1 MLSDIE
7 REIQAR
13 ADAVLEKEAQKKRD
27 KETRFAVALES
38 VMATHQGRAVLKK
51 ILSLCPI
58 DHISYAQDPCAT
70 AYNEG
75 IRTVG
80 VQIKF
85 LLGKD
90 NYRLVEDEEI

>member
-1 MLSDIE
+1 MWSNFETEIKT
-7 REIQAR
+7 REKLYEQ
-13 ADAVLEKEAQKKRD
+13 DAKKEKDAES
-27 KETRFAVALES
+27 RFAVALES
-38 VMATHQGRAVLKK
+38 VIATHQGRAVLKR